1 MTVKTLI
8 VMTLSTL
15 LFLSS
20 GCQTEKDLETCTLEL
35 KQLNDTV
42 QKSQLEVAIQVD
54 KYKQK
59 IADLKENSMKK
70 MQALKVSLTEKVQQ
84 AKQLSQQAT
93 ARAEEY
99 RTTLQ
104 EKVKGFMSAQTKLEK
119 MEVEMDA
126 LNKKLLETLTENE
139 QLKKKIQK
147 LQEKLQTASATQPP
161 ELPASPEIE

>member
-1 MTVKTLI
+1 MKTLT
-8 VMTLSTL
+8 VLTLSTL

-20 GCQTEKDLETCTLEL
+20 GCQMEKDLEACRLEL
-35 KQLNDTV
+35 QQLNDTV

-54 KYKQK
+54 KYKQQ

-70 MQALKVSLTEKVQQ
+70 IQALKVSLTEKVQQ
-84 AKQLSQQAT
+84 AKQLSKQAT

-104 EKVKGFMSAQTKLEK
+104 EKVKGFMDAQTKLEK

-126 LNKKLLETLTENE
+126 LKKKLLETLTENE
-139 QLKKKIQK
+139 QLKKKVQK
-147 LQEKLQTASATQPP
+147 LQEQLQAAAAAQPP